1 MAGMPKTRAALERL
15 EQIGIEELCE
25 KYSTGKTIRDLA
37 AEYDVGKSVLHR
49 FVSREDHA
57 EQWDAAKKAAAAL
70 YAEECLEIAD
80 ESSRD
85 LVVDGNGNERV
96 NHEVVNRSK
105 LRVETRKWFAGKLD
119 PAGYGEQKGGVTVN
133 IASVHLDVLRALR
146 PAVVEGVV
154 SGRKDGVATPL
165 QGEA

>member
-1 MAGMPKTRAALERL
+1 MPKTRAALEKLRSV
-15 EQIGIEELCE
+15 GIDEICE
-25 KYSTGKTIRDLA
+25 KYSAGQTIRDLA
-37 AEYDVGKSVLHR
+37 DEYGVSKSVLHR
-49 FVSREDHA
+49 FVSMHENA
-57 EQWDAAKKAAAAL
+57 EQWEAAKKAAAAL

-105 LRVETRKWFAGKLD
+105 LRVETRKWIAGKLD